1 MDKRLPATLG
11 TFALCLLVIIPK
23 PGRADGAWIDE
34 AKLGLLAHDVPLF
47 DPHIETGVDVNGE
60 LLFKPVAVFP
70 GIGTL
75 RPHLGMTINTEGK
88 TSYAYTGL
96 TGTAKLID
104 GAFRPQDDIFGALGV
119 GGAIH
124 DYSNTGSPGRV
135 GLGSRLLFHEELDL
149 GYRFAG
155 ACDVSLFMDHVSNAD
170 IGRHNPGMTNL
181 GIRTGYSF

>member
-1 MDKRLPATLG
+1 MEKTLLATLA
-11 TFALCLLVIIPK
+11 TCALCLLVIIPR
-23 PGRADGAWIDE
+23 PGRADGGWIDE

-47 DPHIETGVDVNGE
+47 DPHIENGVDVNGE
-60 LLFKPVAVFP
+60 LLFKPLTAFP

-75 RPHLGMTINTEGK
+75 RPHLGMTVNTEGE

-104 GAFRPQDDIFGALGV
+104 GVFRPGDGIFGSLGL

-124 DYSNTGSPGRV
+124 DNSNTGSPGHV

-155 ACDVSLFMDHVSNAD
+155 AADVSLFMDHLSNAD

-181 GIRTGYSF
+181 GIRTGYNF